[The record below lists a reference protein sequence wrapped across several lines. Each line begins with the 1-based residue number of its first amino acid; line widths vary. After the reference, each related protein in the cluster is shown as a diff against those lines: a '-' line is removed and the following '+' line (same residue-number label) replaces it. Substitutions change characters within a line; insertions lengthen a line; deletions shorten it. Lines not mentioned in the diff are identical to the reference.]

1 MNSLSDLRG
10 RQAFVL
16 FPPLVSQGSHFAP
29 ERFRAATLPTG
40 AFRPHARQRAERGLP
55 YSPHCLNAA
64 AHFSGR
70 QKDGVSSVADGAVPA
85 SRSPYAGRVS
95 VSCSRYIH
103 HISDAKKAHFS
114 RPSGQADSY
123 SQDGPVA
130 EHFCQN
136 RRSGKPSPINK
147 RFVRG
152 FVKHGLTNCWTN
164 LLGIGVGGFSGFALN
179 SKILF

>member
-1 MNSLSDLRG
+1 MRYCVTREFGACGLVAARSTGIRCMRFGPWGAEKSGCWRG
-10 RQAFVL
+10 
-16 FPPLVSQGSHFAP
+16 
-29 ERFRAATLPTG
+29 
-40 AFRPHARQRAERGLP
+40 
-55 YSPHCLNAA
+55 
-64 AHFSGR
+64 
-70 QKDGVSSVADGAVPA
+70 DVSSVADGAVPA

-95 VSCSRYIH
+95 VSCSRSIH

-136 RRSGKPSPINK
+136 RRAGKPSPINK